1 MPKQEKFAKFKKGD
15 KVRVSVES
23 HSPYRG
29 HIGVVDEDA
38 AKYSS
43 APKRASGF
51 WYMVRFE
58 WRGLHPAARF
68 VEEELEAV
76 GE

>member
-1 MPKQEKFAKFKKGD
+1 MPKFKKGD
-15 KVRVSVES
+15 RVRVSLAS

-29 HIGVVDEDA
+29 QIGVVDGNPS
-38 AKYSS
+38 KYAS
-43 APKRASGF
+43 APKRSSGF

-68 VEEELEAV
+68 VEEELEAIA
-76 GE
+76 E

>member
-1 MPKQEKFAKFKKGD
+1 MAKFKKGD
-15 KVRVSVES
+15 RVKVRLSS

-29 HIGVVDEDA
+29 MIGVVDDEPS
-38 AKYSS
+38 KYSS
-43 APKRASGF
+43 PPKRTSGF

-68 VEEELEAV
+68 TEEELEAV
-76 GE
+76 AD